1 MNRHLKAPFVRSLLG
16 IVLASKILIV
26 LNSCGV
32 EAGNPSTKNPK
43 PPSVDV
49 VALIQD
55 PQLTSSFINASHGDA
70 VAASVDQAS
79 SASSLNFL
87 LTDSD
92 NDNSTVDKSCAQSS
106 DGRAAIVSVSANIDR
121 SRTKSHAGGRVTISA
136 SRTGTSNAT
145 RTWSRVDGT
154 PVACNSNGSGANVN
168 FKDIPNLKLNIAF
181 ERKRIDMITYD
192 GPRVKRTASKSFTSS
207 GNRSVTWIANS
218 SNESTPTYIRSKSV
232 AIRDVKQSL
241 SMTNK
246 NGETFATELIINTPA
261 ASPLVVDV
269 ERNTNTHAVVSKTFA
284 SGEVIVNKDSDSTIT
299 TIYNNLKLNF
309 SDNTC
314 SISSGSAQIV
324 IKDTS
329 SEVLQI
335 FTLSVDA
342 NGDSSLKNSTGE
354 EVEGFALDPCDPE
367 DLKL

>member
-1 MNRHLKAPFVRSLLG
+1 
-16 IVLASKILIV
+16 
-26 LNSCGV
+26 
-32 EAGNPSTKNPK
+32 
-43 PPSVDV
+43 
-49 VALIQD
+49 
-55 PQLTSSFINASHGDA
+55 
-70 VAASVDQAS
+70 
-79 SASSLNFL
+79 
-87 LTDSD
+87 
-92 NDNSTVDKSCAQSS
+92 
-106 DGRAAIVSVSANIDR
+106 
-121 SRTKSHAGGRVTISA
+121 
-136 SRTGTSNAT
+136 
-145 RTWSRVDGT
+145 
-154 PVACNSNGSGANVN
+154 
-168 FKDIPNLKLNIAF
+168 
-181 ERKRIDMITYD
+181 
-192 GPRVKRTASKSFTSS
+192 
-207 GNRSVTWIANS
+207 
-218 SNESTPTYIRSKSV
+218 
-232 AIRDVKQSL
+232 
-241 SMTNK
+241 
-246 NGETFATELIINTPA
+246 
-261 ASPLVVDV
+261 VDV